1 MNSWDVGRPTA
12 LIRDAPG
19 CRPRTIDAVDPTLA
33 AVLGGVVGAALA
45 LLSLGA
51 VILSERSQRK
61 VPESPDPFV
70 PLGVATVLSVLRSS
84 AVVMGAEDQV
94 LQASAP
100 AHVLGIVRG
109 ERLVVE
115 ELLTMVRAVRRDG
128 EIRQQ
133 DLEIVRGRLGA
144 TQYVSARVAPLG
156 SQLVLVLVED
166 RTRERRLDAIRR
178 DFVVNVSHELKTP
191 IGALILLADAVSEA
205 SDDPEAVQRFS
216 GRMRVEA
223 ARLSRLV
230 KEIIEL
236 SRLQGDDPLENPGPV
251 DVSAVVE
258 QAVDRCRVDAEDRGI
273 SLVVRTDPGLEVMGS
288 EDQLSIAIGNLV
300 ENAVN
305 YSPDDT
311 RVAVA
316 AHAVDDLVEVT
327 VSDQGVGIPTGEL
340 ERIFER
346 FYRVDRA
353 RSRETGGT
361 GLGLSIVKHTASIHG
376 GDVRVWSVE
385 GQGSTFTVRLPLRL
399 DPTTGEPTGSFD
411 QQRSVTTPPPQRTP
425 ESTEQSGSEIPLPGR
440 SPAGQLAAVE
450 DEPR

>member
-1 MNSWDVGRPTA
+1 
-12 LIRDAPG
+12 
-19 CRPRTIDAVDPTLA
+19 VDPTLA
-33 AVLGGVVGAALA
+33 AVLGGVIGAALA

-51 VILSERSQRK
+51 MMLSERAQRK
-61 VPESPDPFV
+61 IPESPEPAV
-70 PLGVATVLSVLRSS
+70 PSGVATVLSVLRSS
-84 AVVMGAEDQV
+84 AVVMGPEDQV

-109 ERLVVE
+109 ERLVVDDI
-115 ELLTMVRAVRRDG
+115 LTMVRQVRRDG

-178 DFVVNVSHELKTP
+178 DFTVNVSHELKTP
-191 IGALILLADAVSEA
+191 VGALILLADAVSEA

-216 GRMRVEA
+216 DRMRVEA
-223 ARLSRLV
+223 SRLSRLV

-251 DVSAVVE
+251 DVNAVIE
-258 QAVDRCRVDAEDRGI
+258 AAVDRCRIDAEDRDI
-273 SLVVRTDPGLEVMGS
+273 KIVVKTDPELEVLGS
-288 EDQLSIAIGNLV
+288 EDQLAMAIGNLV

-305 YSPDDT
+305 YSPDGT
-311 RVAVA
+311 RVAVT
-316 AHAVDDLVEVT
+316 AHPIGDLVEVT
-327 VSDQGVGIPTGEL
+327 VSDQGVGIPSGDL

-361 GLGLSIVKHTASIHG
+361 GLGLSIVKHIASIHG

-399 DPTTGEPTGSFD
+399 APASGQADSASQEEAATHLTPTP
-411 QQRSVTTPPPQRTP
+411 
-425 ESTEQSGSEIPLPGR
+425 SGQIAKETAS
-440 SPAGQLAAVE
+440 
-450 DEPR
+450 

>member
-1 MNSWDVGRPTA
+1 
-12 LIRDAPG
+12 
-19 CRPRTIDAVDPTLA
+19 VDPTLA
-33 AVLGGVVGAALA
+33 AVLGGVIGAALA

-51 VILSERSQRK
+51 MMLSERAQRK
-61 VPESPDPFV
+61 IPESPDPAV
-70 PLGVATVLSVLRSS
+70 PTGVATVLSVLRSS
-84 AVVMGAEDQV
+84 AVVMGPEDQV

-109 ERLVVE
+109 ERLVVDDI
-115 ELLTMVRAVRRDG
+115 LTMVRQVRRDG

-166 RTRERRLDAIRR
+166 RTRERRIDAIRR
-178 DFVVNVSHELKTP
+178 DFTVNVSHELKTP
-191 IGALILLADAVSEA
+191 IGALILLADAVFEA

-216 GRMRVEA
+216 GRMRIEA
-223 ARLSRLV
+223 SRLSRLV

-251 DVSAVVE
+251 DISAVVE
-258 QAVDRCRVDAEDRGI
+258 QAVDRCRVDAEDRDV
-273 SLVVRTDPGLEVMGS
+273 SLVVKTDPALEVMGS
-288 EDQLSIAIGNLV
+288 EDQLAIAIGNLV

-305 YSPDDT
+305 YSPDGT

-316 AHAVDDLVEVT
+316 AHPIGDLVEIT
-327 VSDQGVGIPTGEL
+327 VSDQGVGIPSSDL

-361 GLGLSIVKHTASIHG
+361 GLGLSIVRHVAGNHG
-376 GDVRVWSVE
+376 GEVRVESQE
-385 GQGSTFTVRLPLRL
+385 GIGSTFVLRLP
-399 DPTTGEPTGSFD
+399 
-411 QQRSVTTPPPQRTP
+411 
-425 ESTEQSGSEIPLPGR
+425 
-440 SPAGQLAAVE
+440 AG
-450 DEPR
+450 

>member
-1 MNSWDVGRPTA
+1 VG
-12 LIRDAPG
+12 
-19 CRPRTIDAVDPTLA
+19 VDPTLA
-33 AVLGGVVGAALA
+33 AVLGGVVGAALGGLA
-45 LLSLGA
+45 TGLVLF
-51 VILSERSQRK
+51 SERTQQK
-61 VPESPDPFV
+61 VPEAADPSV
-70 PLGVATVLSVLRSS
+70 PPGVATVLSVLRSS
-84 AVVMGAEDQV
+84 AVVMGPEDQV

-100 AHVLGIVRG
+100 AHVLGIVRAN
-109 ERLVVE
+109 RLVVD
-115 ELLTMVRAVRRDG
+115 ELLTMVRQVRRDG
-128 EIRQQ
+128 EIRQR

-156 SQLVLVLVED
+156 SRLVLVLVED

-191 IGALILLADAVSEA
+191 IGALTLLADAVADA

-223 ARLSRLV
+223 ARLDRLV

-251 DVSAVVE
+251 GVGEVIE
-258 QAVDRCRVDAEDRGI
+258 QAVDRCRVDAQSRGI
-273 SLVVRTDPGLEVMGS
+273 TIVVKADPSLEVMGS
-288 EDQLSIAIGNLV
+288 EDQLVIAIGNLV

-305 YSPDDT
+305 YSPDHT

-316 AHAVDDLVEVT
+316 AHADGDLVEIT
-327 VSDQGVGIPTGEL
+327 ISDQGVGIPSSDL

-361 GLGLSIVKHTASIHG
+361 GLGLSIVKHIASIHG

-399 DPTTGEPTGSFD
+399 DVLIEPNPVV
-411 QQRSVTTPPPQRTP
+411 SV
-425 ESTEQSGSEIPLPGR
+425 STSVPKE
-440 SPAGQLAAVE
+440 AAS
-450 DEPR
+450 

>member
-1 MNSWDVGRPTA
+1 M
-12 LIRDAPG
+12 
-19 CRPRTIDAVDPTLA
+19 DPTLA
-33 AVLGGVVGAALA
+33 AVLGGVVGAALGGLA
-45 LLSLGA
+45 AGLVLF
-51 VILSERSQRK
+51 SERTQRK
-61 VPESPDPFV
+61 VPESADPSV
-70 PLGVATVLSVLRSS
+70 PPGVATVLSVLRSS
-84 AVVMGAEDQV
+84 AVVMGPEDQV

-100 AHVLGIVRG
+100 AHVLGIVRAN
-109 ERLVVE
+109 RLVVD
-115 ELLTMVRAVRRDG
+115 ELLIMVRQVRRDG
-128 EIRQQ
+128 EIRQR

-156 SQLVLVLVED
+156 SRLVLVLVED

-191 IGALILLADAVSEA
+191 IGALTLLADAVADA
-205 SDDPEAVQRFS
+205 SDDPEAVHRFS

-223 ARLSRLV
+223 ARLDRLV

-251 DVSAVVE
+251 SVGEVIE
-258 QAVDRCRVDAEDRGI
+258 QAVDRCRVDAQSRGI
-273 SLVVRTDPGLEVMGS
+273 TIVVKADPSLEVMGS
-288 EDQLSIAIGNLV
+288 EDQLVIAIGNLV

-305 YSPDDT
+305 YSPDRT

-316 AHAVDDLVEVT
+316 AHVDGDLVEIT
-327 VSDQGVGIPTGEL
+327 VSDQGVGIPISEL

-361 GLGLSIVKHTASIHG
+361 GLGLSIVKHIASIHG

-385 GQGSTFTVRLPLRL
+385 GQGSTFTVRLPLRMDVL
-399 DPTTGEPTGSFD
+399 VENPVV
-411 QQRSVTTPPPQRTP
+411 SVTTSVPK
-425 ESTEQSGSEIPLPGR
+425 E
-440 SPAGQLAAVE
+440 AAS
-450 DEPR
+450 

>member
-1 MNSWDVGRPTA
+1 M
-12 LIRDAPG
+12 
-19 CRPRTIDAVDPTLA
+19 DPTLA
-33 AVLGGVVGAALA
+33 AVLGGVIGAALA

-51 VILSERSQRK
+51 MMLSERAQRK
-61 VPESPDPFV
+61 IPETSDPIVPA
-70 PLGVATVLSVLRSS
+70 GVATVLSVLRSS
-84 AVVMGAEDQV
+84 AVVMGPEDQV

-109 ERLVVE
+109 ERLVVDDI
-115 ELLTMVRAVRRDG
+115 LTMVRQVRRDG

-178 DFVVNVSHELKTP
+178 DFTVNVSHELKTP
-191 IGALILLADAVSEA
+191 VGALILLADAVSEA

-216 GRMRVEA
+216 DRMRVEA
-223 ARLSRLV
+223 SRLSRLV

-251 DVSAVVE
+251 DINAIIE
-258 QAVDRCRVDAEDRGI
+258 TAVDRCRIDAEDRDI
-273 SLVVRTDPGLEVMGS
+273 KIVVKTEPELEVLGS
-288 EDQLSIAIGNLV
+288 EDQLSMAIGNLV
-300 ENAVN
+300 ENAIN
-305 YSPDDT
+305 YSPDGT

-316 AHAVDDLVEVT
+316 AHPIGDLVEVT
-327 VSDQGVGIPTGEL
+327 VSDQGVGIPSSDL

-361 GLGLSIVKHTASIHG
+361 GLGLSIVKHIASIHG

-399 DPTTGEPTGSFD
+399 EPAPGQTGSTS
-411 QQRSVTTPPPQRTP
+411 QEEPAISLTPTP
-425 ESTEQSGSEIPLPGR
+425 SGQIAKETAS
-440 SPAGQLAAVE
+440 
-450 DEPR
+450 

>member
-1 MNSWDVGRPTA
+1 
-12 LIRDAPG
+12 
-19 CRPRTIDAVDPTLA
+19 VDPTLA
-33 AVLGGVVGAALA
+33 AVLGGVIGAALA

-51 VILSERSQRK
+51 MMLSERVQRK
-61 VPESPDPFV
+61 IPESPDPIV
-70 PLGVATVLSVLRSS
+70 PNGVATVLSVLRSS
-84 AVVMGAEDQV
+84 AVVMGPEDQV

-100 AHVLGIVRG
+100 AHVLGLVRG
-109 ERLVVE
+109 ERLVVDDI
-115 ELLTMVRAVRRDG
+115 LTMVRAVRRDG

-166 RTRERRLDAIRR
+166 RTRERRLEAIRR
-178 DFVVNVSHELKTP
+178 DFTVNVSHELKTP
-191 IGALILLADAVSEA
+191 VGALILLADAVSEA
-205 SDDPEAVQRFS
+205 ADDPEAVQRFS
-216 GRMRVEA
+216 DRMRVEA
-223 ARLSRLV
+223 SRLSRLV

-251 DVSAVVE
+251 DINAVIE
-258 QAVDRCRVDAEDRGI
+258 SAVDRCRVDAEDRDI
-273 SLVVRTDPGLEVMGS
+273 KIVVKTEPALEVMGS

-305 YSPDDT
+305 YSPDGT

-316 AHAVDDLVEVT
+316 AHPIGDLVEIT
-327 VSDQGVGIPTGEL
+327 VSDQGVGIPSSDL

-361 GLGLSIVKHTASIHG
+361 GLGLSIVKHIASIHG

-399 DPTTGEPTGSFD
+399 EPAAGQTDSSSQD
-411 QQRSVTTPPPQRTP
+411 EPAIYLTTTPSDRTK
-425 ESTEQSGSEIPLPGR
+425 E
-440 SPAGQLAAVE
+440 AAS
-450 DEPR
+450 

>member
-1 MNSWDVGRPTA
+1 VS
-12 LIRDAPG
+12 
-19 CRPRTIDAVDPTLA
+19 VDPTLA
-33 AVLGGVVGAALA
+33 AVLGGVVGAALGA
-45 LLSLGA
+45 LATGLVLF
-51 VILSERSQRK
+51 SERSQQK
-61 VPESPDPFV
+61 VPEAADPSV
-70 PLGVATVLSVLRSS
+70 PPGVATVLSVLRSS
-84 AVVMGAEDQV
+84 AVVMGPEDQV

-100 AHVLGIVRG
+100 AHVLGIVRAN
-109 ERLVVE
+109 RLVVD
-115 ELLTMVRAVRRDG
+115 ELLTMVRQVRRDG
-128 EIRQQ
+128 EIRQR

-156 SQLVLVLVED
+156 SRLVLVLVED

-191 IGALILLADAVSEA
+191 IGALTLLADAVADA

-223 ARLSRLV
+223 ARLDRLV

-251 DVSAVVE
+251 SVGEVIE
-258 QAVDRCRVDAEDRGI
+258 QAVDRCRVDAQSRGI
-273 SLVVRTDPGLEVMGS
+273 TIVVKADPSLEVMGS
-288 EDQLSIAIGNLV
+288 EDQLVIAIGNLV

-305 YSPDDT
+305 YSPDHT

-316 AHAVDDLVEVT
+316 AHVDGDLVEIT
-327 VSDQGVGIPTGEL
+327 VSDQGVGIPSLDL

-361 GLGLSIVKHTASIHG
+361 GLGLSIVKHIASIHG

-399 DPTTGEPTGSFD
+399 DILVEPNPVV
-411 QQRSVTTPPPQRTP
+411 SVTTSVPK
-425 ESTEQSGSEIPLPGR
+425 E
-440 SPAGQLAAVE
+440 AAS
-450 DEPR
+450 

>member
-1 MNSWDVGRPTA
+1 M
-12 LIRDAPG
+12 
-19 CRPRTIDAVDPTLA
+19 DPTLA
-33 AVLGGVVGAALA
+33 AVLGGVIGAALA

-51 VILSERSQRK
+51 MMLSERSQRK
-61 VPESPDPFV
+61 IPESPDPAV
-70 PLGVATVLSVLRSS
+70 PSGVATVLSVLRSS
-84 AVVMGAEDQV
+84 AVVMGPEDQV

-109 ERLVVE
+109 ERLVVDDI
-115 ELLTMVRAVRRDG
+115 LTMVRSVRRDG

-166 RTRERRLDAIRR
+166 RTRERRLEAIRR
-178 DFVVNVSHELKTP
+178 DFTVNVSHELKTP
-191 IGALILLADAVSEA
+191 VGALILLADAVSEA

-216 GRMRVEA
+216 DRMRIEA
-223 ARLSRLV
+223 SRLSRLV

-236 SRLQGDDPLENPGPV
+236 SRLQGDDPLEHPHSV
-251 DVSAVVE
+251 DINEVIDA
-258 QAVDRCRVDAEDRGI
+258 AVDRCRVDAEDRDI
-273 SLVVRTDPGLEVMGS
+273 KIVVKTEPDLEVMGS

-305 YSPDDT
+305 YSPDGT

-316 AHAVDDLVEVT
+316 AHPIGDLVEVT
-327 VSDQGVGIPTGEL
+327 VSDQGVGIPTSDL

-361 GLGLSIVKHTASIHG
+361 GLGLSIVKHIASIHG

-399 DPTTGEPTGSFD
+399 DSAEGQTGSPS
-411 QQRSVTTPPPQRTP
+411 QEEPAVTLTPTP
-425 ESTEQSGSEIPLPGR
+425 SGQITKETAS
-440 SPAGQLAAVE
+440 
-450 DEPR
+450 

>member
-1 MNSWDVGRPTA
+1 
-12 LIRDAPG
+12 
-19 CRPRTIDAVDPTLA
+19 VDPTLA
-33 AVLGGVVGAALA
+33 AVLGGVIGAALA

-51 VILSERSQRK
+51 LMLSERSQRK
-61 VPESPDPFV
+61 IPVSPEPIVPT
-70 PLGVATVLSVLRSS
+70 GVATVLSVLRSS
-84 AVVMGAEDQV
+84 AVVMGPEDQV

-109 ERLVVE
+109 ERLVADD
-115 ELLTMVRAVRRDG
+115 LLEMVRAVRRDG
-128 EIRQQ
+128 EIRQR

-166 RTRERRLDAIRR
+166 RTRERRIDAIRR
-178 DFVVNVSHELKTP
+178 DFTVNVSHELKTP

-216 GRMRVEA
+216 GRMRIEA
-223 ARLSRLV
+223 SRLSRLV

-251 DVSAVVE
+251 DISAVVE
-258 QAVDRCRVDAEDRGI
+258 QAVDRCRVDAEDREI
-273 SLVVRTDPGLEVMGS
+273 NLVVKTDPALEVMGS
-288 EDQLSIAIGNLV
+288 EDQLAIAIGNLV

-305 YSPDDT
+305 YSPDGT

-316 AHAVDDLVEVT
+316 AHPIGDLVEIT
-327 VSDQGVGIPTGEL
+327 VSDQGVGIPSSEL

-361 GLGLSIVKHTASIHG
+361 GLGLSIVKHIASIHG

-399 DPTTGEPTGSFD
+399 DPATGQPTGSTIQEEPAID
-411 QQRSVTTPPPQRTP
+411 LTPTP
-425 ESTEQSGSEIPLPGR
+425 SEHT
-440 SPAGQLAAVE
+440 AKEAAS
-450 DEPR
+450 

>member
-1 MNSWDVGRPTA
+1 M
-12 LIRDAPG
+12 
-19 CRPRTIDAVDPTLA
+19 DPTLA
-33 AVLGGVVGAALA
+33 AVLGGVIGAALA

-51 VILSERSQRK
+51 MMLSERAQRK
-61 VPESPDPFV
+61 IPESPEPAV
-70 PLGVATVLSVLRSS
+70 PSGVATVLSVLRSS
-84 AVVMGAEDQV
+84 AVVMGPEDQV

-109 ERLVVE
+109 ERLVVDDI
-115 ELLTMVRAVRRDG
+115 LTMVRQVRRDG

-178 DFVVNVSHELKTP
+178 DFTVNVSHELKTP
-191 IGALILLADAVSEA
+191 VGALILLADAVSEA

-216 GRMRVEA
+216 DRMRIEA
-223 ARLSRLV
+223 SRLSRLV

-251 DVSAVVE
+251 DVNAIIE
-258 QAVDRCRVDAEDRGI
+258 TAVDRCRIDADDRDI
-273 SLVVRTDPGLEVMGS
+273 KIVVKTEPGLEVLGS
-288 EDQLSIAIGNLV
+288 EDQLAMAIGNLV
-300 ENAVN
+300 ENAIN
-305 YSPDDT
+305 YSPDGT

-316 AHAVDDLVEVT
+316 AHPIGDLVEVT
-327 VSDQGVGIPTGEL
+327 VSDQGVGIPSSDL

-361 GLGLSIVKHTASIHG
+361 GLGLSIVKHIASIHG

-385 GQGSTFTVRLPLRL
+385 GQGSTFTVRLPLRI
-399 DPTTGEPTGSFD
+399 DPA
-411 QQRSVTTPPPQRTP
+411 
-425 ESTEQSGSEIPLPGR
+425 PGR
-440 SPAGQLAAVE
+440 TDSSSQEEAATPLTPTPSGQIAKETAS
-450 DEPR
+450 

>member
-1 MNSWDVGRPTA
+1 M
-12 LIRDAPG
+12 
-19 CRPRTIDAVDPTLA
+19 DPTLA
-33 AVLGGVVGAALA
+33 AVLGGVIGAALA

-51 VILSERSQRK
+51 MMLSERSQRTI
-61 VPESPDPFV
+61 PESPDPIV
-70 PLGVATVLSVLRSS
+70 PHGVATVLSVLRSS
-84 AVVMGAEDQV
+84 AVVMGPEDQV

-109 ERLVVE
+109 ERLVVDD
-115 ELLTMVRAVRRDG
+115 LLTMVRAVRRDG

-166 RTRERRLDAIRR
+166 RTRERRLEAIRR
-178 DFVVNVSHELKTP
+178 DFTVNVSHELKTP

-251 DVSAVVE
+251 DINAVVE
-258 QAVDRCRVDAEDRGI
+258 AAVDRCRIDAEDRDI
-273 SLVVRTDPGLEVMGS
+273 KIVVKTEPELEVMGS
-288 EDQLSIAIGNLV
+288 EDQLAMAIGNLV

-305 YSPDDT
+305 YSPDGT

-316 AHAVDDLVEVT
+316 AHPIGDLVELT
-327 VSDQGVGIPTGEL
+327 VSDQGVGIPSSDL

-361 GLGLSIVKHTASIHG
+361 GLGLSIVKHIASIHG

-385 GQGSTFTVRLPLRL
+385 GQGSTFTVRLPLR
-399 DPTTGEPTGSFD
+399 EPA
-411 QQRSVTTPPPQRTP
+411 
-425 ESTEQSGSEIPLPGR
+425 
-440 SPAGQLAAVE
+440 AGQTDSPSQE
-450 DEPR
+450 EPAIRLTPTPSGQITKETAS

>member
-1 MNSWDVGRPTA
+1 MAD
-12 LIRDAPG
+12 
-19 CRPRTIDAVDPTLA
+19 RPRSIVIVDPTLA
-33 AVLGGVVGAALA
+33 AVLGGVVGAALGGLA
-45 LLSLGA
+45 TVA
-51 VILSERSQRK
+51 VLFSERQQRK
-61 VPESPDPFV
+61 VPEAPGPAV
-70 PLGVATVLSVLRSS
+70 PPGVATVLSVLRSS
-84 AVVMGAEDQV
+84 AVVMGPEDQV

-109 ERLVVE
+109 NRLVVDD
-115 ELLTMVRAVRRDG
+115 LLAMVRAVRRDG

-133 DLEIVRGRLGA
+133 DLEVVRGRLGA
-144 TQYVSARVAPLG
+144 TQYVNARVAPLG

-191 IGALILLADAVSEA
+191 IGALTLLAEAVAEA
-205 SDDPEAVQRFS
+205 AEDPEAVERFS

-223 ARLSRLV
+223 SRLGRLV

-251 DVSAVVE
+251 DVGDVIE
-258 QAVDRCRVDAEDRGI
+258 QAVDRCRVDAQARGI
-273 SLVVRTDPGLEVMGS
+273 SIVVKTDRALEVMGS
-288 EDQLSIAIGNLV
+288 EDQLIIAIGNLV

-305 YSPDDT
+305 YSPDHT

-316 AHAVDDLVEVT
+316 AHVEGDLVEIT
-327 VSDQGVGIPTGEL
+327 VSDQGVGIPTSEL
-340 ERIFER
+340 ERVFER

-361 GLGLSIVKHTASIHG
+361 GLGLSIVKHIASIHG

-385 GQGSTFTVRLPLRL
+385 GQGSTFTIRLPLRL
-399 DPTTGEPTGSFD
+399 EIVAEPNPVM
-411 QQRSVTTPPPQRTP
+411 SVSPVSSVP
-425 ESTEQSGSEIPLPGR
+425 EE
-440 SPAGQLAAVE
+440 AVS
-450 DEPR
+450 

>member
-1 MNSWDVGRPTA
+1 M
-12 LIRDAPG
+12 
-19 CRPRTIDAVDPTLA
+19 DPTLA
-33 AVLGGVVGAALA
+33 AVLGGVIGAALA

-51 VILSERSQRK
+51 MMLSERAQRK
-61 VPESPDPFV
+61 IPESPEPAV
-70 PLGVATVLSVLRSS
+70 PSGVATVLSVLRSS
-84 AVVMGAEDQV
+84 AVVMGPEDQV

-109 ERLVVE
+109 ERLVVDDI
-115 ELLTMVRAVRRDG
+115 LTMVRQVRRDG

-178 DFVVNVSHELKTP
+178 DFTVNISHELKTP
-191 IGALILLADAVSEA
+191 VGALILLADAVSEA
-205 SDDPEAVQRFS
+205 SDDPEVVQRFS
-216 GRMRVEA
+216 DRMRVEA
-223 ARLSRLV
+223 SRLSRLV

-251 DVSAVVE
+251 DINEVIE
-258 QAVDRCRVDAEDRGI
+258 TAVDRCRIDAEDRDI
-273 SLVVRTDPGLEVMGS
+273 KIVVKTEPELEVLGS
-288 EDQLSIAIGNLV
+288 EDQLAMAIGNLV
-300 ENAVN
+300 ENAIN
-305 YSPDDT
+305 YSPDGT

-316 AHAVDDLVEVT
+316 AHPIGDLVEVT
-327 VSDQGVGIPTGEL
+327 VSDQGVGIPSSDL
-340 ERIFER
+340 ERVFER

-361 GLGLSIVKHTASIHG
+361 GLGLSIVKHIASIHG

-399 DPTTGEPTGSFD
+399 EPAPGQTDSTS
-411 QQRSVTTPPPQRTP
+411 QEEPAVPLTSTP
-425 ESTEQSGSEIPLPGR
+425 SGQKTKETAS
-440 SPAGQLAAVE
+440 
-450 DEPR
+450 

>member
-1 MNSWDVGRPTA
+1 
-12 LIRDAPG
+12 
-19 CRPRTIDAVDPTLA
+19 VDPTLA
-33 AVLGGVVGAALA
+33 AVLGGVIGAALA

-51 VILSERSQRK
+51 MMLSERAQRK
-61 VPESPDPFV
+61 IPESPEPAV
-70 PLGVATVLSVLRSS
+70 PSGVATVLSVLRSS
-84 AVVMGAEDQV
+84 AVVMGPEDQV

-109 ERLVVE
+109 ERLVVDDI
-115 ELLTMVRAVRRDG
+115 LTMVRQVRRDG

-178 DFVVNVSHELKTP
+178 DFTVNVSHELKTP
-191 IGALILLADAVSEA
+191 VGALILLADAVSEA

-216 GRMRVEA
+216 DRMRIEA
-223 ARLSRLV
+223 SRLSRLV

-251 DVSAVVE
+251 DINGVIE
-258 QAVDRCRVDAEDRGI
+258 TAVDRCRIDAEDRDI
-273 SLVVRTDPGLEVMGS
+273 KIVVKTEPELEVLGS
-288 EDQLSIAIGNLV
+288 EDQLAMAIGNLV
-300 ENAVN
+300 ENAIN
-305 YSPDDT
+305 YSPDGT

-316 AHAVDDLVEVT
+316 AHPIGDLVEVT
-327 VSDQGVGIPTGEL
+327 VSDQGVGIPSSDL
-340 ERIFER
+340 ERVFER

-361 GLGLSIVKHTASIHG
+361 GLGLSIVKHIASIHG

-399 DPTTGEPTGSFD
+399 EPAPGQTDSTSQEEPAVPLTPTP
-411 QQRSVTTPPPQRTP
+411 
-425 ESTEQSGSEIPLPGR
+425 SGQKTKETAS
-440 SPAGQLAAVE
+440 
-450 DEPR
+450 

>member
-1 MNSWDVGRPTA
+1 M
-12 LIRDAPG
+12 
-19 CRPRTIDAVDPTLA
+19 DPTLA
-33 AVLGGVVGAALA
+33 AVLGGVIGAALA

-51 VILSERSQRK
+51 MMLSERAQRK
-61 VPESPDPFV
+61 IPESPEPAV
-70 PLGVATVLSVLRSS
+70 PSGVATVLSVLRSS
-84 AVVMGAEDQV
+84 AVVMGPEDQV

-109 ERLVVE
+109 ERLVVDGI
-115 ELLTMVRAVRRDG
+115 LTMVRQVRRDG

-178 DFVVNVSHELKTP
+178 DFTVNVSHELKTP
-191 IGALILLADAVSEA
+191 VGALILLADAVSEA

-216 GRMRVEA
+216 DRMRVEA
-223 ARLSRLV
+223 SRLSRLV

-251 DVSAVVE
+251 DVNAVIE
-258 QAVDRCRVDAEDRGI
+258 AAVDRCRIDAEDRDI
-273 SLVVRTDPGLEVMGS
+273 KIVVKTEPKLEVLGS
-288 EDQLSIAIGNLV
+288 EDQLAMAIGNLV

-305 YSPDDT
+305 YSPDGT

-316 AHAVDDLVEVT
+316 AHPIGDLVEVT
-327 VSDQGVGIPTGEL
+327 VSDQGVGIPSGDL

-361 GLGLSIVKHTASIHG
+361 GLGLSIVKHIASIHG

-399 DPTTGEPTGSFD
+399 DPA
-411 QQRSVTTPPPQRTP
+411 
-425 ESTEQSGSEIPLPGR
+425 SGQADS
-440 SPAGQLAAVE
+440 AGQEEAATHLTPTPSGQIAKE
-450 DEPR
+450 TAS

>member
-1 MNSWDVGRPTA
+1 M
-12 LIRDAPG
+12 
-19 CRPRTIDAVDPTLA
+19 DPTLA
-33 AVLGGVVGAALA
+33 AVLGGVIGAALA

-51 VILSERSQRK
+51 MVLSERSQQK
-61 VPESPDPFV
+61 VPVTPDPVV
-70 PLGVATVLSVLRSS
+70 PIGVATVLSVLRSS
-84 AVVMGAEDQV
+84 AVVMGPEDQV

-109 ERLVVE
+109 ERLLVDD
-115 ELLTMVRAVRRDG
+115 LLTMVRAVRRDG

-156 SQLVLVLVED
+156 SQFVLVLVED

-178 DFVVNVSHELKTP
+178 DFTVNVSHELKTP

-205 SDDPEAVQRFS
+205 SDDPDAVQRFS

-251 DVSAVVE
+251 DVNAVIE
-258 QAVDRCRVDAEDRGI
+258 AAVDRCRIDAEDRDI
-273 SLVVRTDPGLEVMGS
+273 KIVVKTDPELEVLGS
-288 EDQLSIAIGNLV
+288 EDQLAMAIGNLV

-305 YSPDDT
+305 YSPDGT
-311 RVAVA
+311 RVAVT
-316 AHAVDDLVEVT
+316 AHPIGDLVEVT
-327 VSDQGVGIPTGEL
+327 VSDQGVGIPSGDL

-361 GLGLSIVKHTASIHG
+361 GLGLWIVKHIASIHG

-399 DPTTGEPTGSFD
+399 DPASGQADSASQEEAATHLTPT
-411 QQRSVTTPPPQRTP
+411 P
-425 ESTEQSGSEIPLPGR
+425 SGQIAKETAS
-440 SPAGQLAAVE
+440 
-450 DEPR
+450 

>member
-1 MNSWDVGRPTA
+1 M
-12 LIRDAPG
+12 
-19 CRPRTIDAVDPTLA
+19 DPTLA
-33 AVLGGVVGAALA
+33 AVLGGVIGAALA

-51 VILSERSQRK
+51 MVLSERSQRK
-61 VPESPDPFV
+61 IPESPDPAV
-70 PLGVATVLSVLRSS
+70 PSGVATVLSVLRSS
-84 AVVMGAEDQV
+84 AVVMGPEDQV

-109 ERLVVE
+109 ERLVVDDI
-115 ELLTMVRAVRRDG
+115 LTMVRAVRRDG

-178 DFVVNVSHELKTP
+178 DFTVNVSHELKTP
-191 IGALILLADAVSEA
+191 VGALILLADAVSEA

-216 GRMRVEA
+216 DRMRIEA
-223 ARLSRLV
+223 SRLSRLV

-236 SRLQGDDPLENPGPV
+236 SRLQGDDPLEHPHSV
-251 DVSAVVE
+251 DINAVIE
-258 QAVDRCRVDAEDRGI
+258 SAVDRCRVDAEDRDI
-273 SLVVRTDPGLEVMGS
+273 KIVVKTEPELEVMGS

-305 YSPDDT
+305 YSPDGT

-316 AHAVDDLVEVT
+316 AHPIGDLVEVT
-327 VSDQGVGIPTGEL
+327 VSDQGVGIPTSDL

-361 GLGLSIVKHTASIHG
+361 GLGLSIVKHIASIHG

-399 DPTTGEPTGSFD
+399 ESAPGQTGSPEPA
-411 QQRSVTTPPPQRTP
+411 VTQPPT
-425 ESTEQSGSEIPLPGR
+425 
-440 SPAGQLAAVE
+440 PAGQITKETAS
-450 DEPR
+450 

>member
-1 MNSWDVGRPTA
+1 M
-12 LIRDAPG
+12 
-19 CRPRTIDAVDPTLA
+19 DPTLA
-33 AVLGGVVGAALA
+33 AVLGGVIGAALA

-51 VILSERSQRK
+51 MMLSERAQRK
-61 VPESPDPFV
+61 IPESPEPAV
-70 PLGVATVLSVLRSS
+70 PSGVATVLSVLRSS
-84 AVVMGAEDQV
+84 AVVMGPEDQV

-109 ERLVVE
+109 ERLVVDDI
-115 ELLTMVRAVRRDG
+115 LTMVRQVRRDG

-178 DFVVNVSHELKTP
+178 DFTVNISHELKTP
-191 IGALILLADAVSEA
+191 VGALILLADAVSEA
-205 SDDPEAVQRFS
+205 SDDPEVVQRFS
-216 GRMRVEA
+216 DRMRVEA
-223 ARLSRLV
+223 SRLSRLV

-251 DVSAVVE
+251 DINGVIE
-258 QAVDRCRVDAEDRGI
+258 TAVDRCRIDAEDRDI
-273 SLVVRTDPGLEVMGS
+273 KIVVKTEPELEVLGS
-288 EDQLSIAIGNLV
+288 EDQLAMAIGNLV
-300 ENAVN
+300 ENAIN
-305 YSPDDT
+305 YSPDGT

-316 AHAVDDLVEVT
+316 AHPIGDLVEVT
-327 VSDQGVGIPTGEL
+327 VSDQGVGIPSSDL
-340 ERIFER
+340 ERVFER

-361 GLGLSIVKHTASIHG
+361 GLGLSIVKHIASIHG

-399 DPTTGEPTGSFD
+399 EPAPGQTASSSQEEPAVNLMPTP
-411 QQRSVTTPPPQRTP
+411 
-425 ESTEQSGSEIPLPGR
+425 SGQIAKETAS
-440 SPAGQLAAVE
+440 
-450 DEPR
+450 

>member
-1 MNSWDVGRPTA
+1 M
-12 LIRDAPG
+12 
-19 CRPRTIDAVDPTLA
+19 DPTLA
-33 AVLGGVVGAALA
+33 AVLGGVIGAALA

-51 VILSERSQRK
+51 MMLSERAQRK
-61 VPESPDPFV
+61 IPESPEPAV
-70 PLGVATVLSVLRSS
+70 PSGVATVLSVLRSS
-84 AVVMGAEDQV
+84 AVVMGPEDQV

-109 ERLVVE
+109 ERLVVDDI
-115 ELLTMVRAVRRDG
+115 LTMVRQVRRDG

-166 RTRERRLDAIRR
+166 RTRERRLEAIRR
-178 DFVVNVSHELKTP
+178 DFTVNVSHELKTP

-216 GRMRVEA
+216 GRMRIEA
-223 ARLSRLV
+223 SRLSRLV

-251 DVSAVVE
+251 DVNAVIE
-258 QAVDRCRVDAEDRGI
+258 AAVDRCRIDAEDRDI
-273 SLVVRTDPGLEVMGS
+273 KIVVKTEPELEVLGS
-288 EDQLSIAIGNLV
+288 EDQLAMAIGNLV
-300 ENAVN
+300 ENAIN
-305 YSPDDT
+305 YSPDGT

-316 AHAVDDLVEVT
+316 AHPIGDLVEIT
-327 VSDQGVGIPTGEL
+327 VSDQGVGIPSSDL

-361 GLGLSIVKHTASIHG
+361 GLGLSIVKHIASIHG

-399 DPTTGEPTGSFD
+399 EPAPGQTDSASQEEPAVSLTPTP
-411 QQRSVTTPPPQRTP
+411 
-425 ESTEQSGSEIPLPGR
+425 SGQKTKETAS
-440 SPAGQLAAVE
+440 
-450 DEPR
+450 

>member
-1 MNSWDVGRPTA
+1 M
-12 LIRDAPG
+12 
-19 CRPRTIDAVDPTLA
+19 DPTLA
-33 AVLGGVVGAALA
+33 AVLGGVIGAALA

-51 VILSERSQRK
+51 MMLSERAQRK
-61 VPESPDPFV
+61 IPESPEPAV
-70 PLGVATVLSVLRSS
+70 PSGVATVLSVLRSS
-84 AVVMGAEDQV
+84 AVVMGPEDQV

-109 ERLVVE
+109 ERLVVDDI
-115 ELLTMVRAVRRDG
+115 LHMVRQVRRDG

-166 RTRERRLDAIRR
+166 RTRERRLEAIRR
-178 DFVVNVSHELKTP
+178 DFTVNVSHELKTP
-191 IGALILLADAVSEA
+191 VGALILLADAVSEA

-216 GRMRVEA
+216 DRMRIEA
-223 ARLSRLV
+223 SRLSRLV

-251 DVSAVVE
+251 DINSIIE
-258 QAVDRCRVDAEDRGI
+258 TAVDRCRIDAEDRDI
-273 SLVVRTDPGLEVMGS
+273 KIVVKTEPELEVLGS
-288 EDQLSIAIGNLV
+288 EDQLAMAIGNLV
-300 ENAVN
+300 ENAIN
-305 YSPDDT
+305 YSPDGT

-316 AHAVDDLVEVT
+316 AHPIGDLVEVT
-327 VSDQGVGIPTGEL
+327 VSDQGVGIPSSDL

-361 GLGLSIVKHTASIHG
+361 GLGLSIVKHIASIHG

-385 GQGSTFTVRLPLRL
+385 GQGSTFTVRLPLRF
-399 DPTTGEPTGSFD
+399 EPA
-411 QQRSVTTPPPQRTP
+411 
-425 ESTEQSGSEIPLPGR
+425 PGQTD
-440 SPAGQLAAVE
+440 SPSQEEAAVPLTPTPSGQIAKE
-450 DEPR
+450 TAS

>member
-1 MNSWDVGRPTA
+1 M
-12 LIRDAPG
+12 
-19 CRPRTIDAVDPTLA
+19 DPTLA
-33 AVLGGVVGAALA
+33 AVLGGVIGAALA

-51 VILSERSQRK
+51 MMLSERAQRK
-61 VPESPDPFV
+61 IPESPEPAV
-70 PLGVATVLSVLRSS
+70 PSGVATVLSVLRSS
-84 AVVMGAEDQV
+84 AVVMGPEDQV

-109 ERLVVE
+109 ERLVVDDI
-115 ELLTMVRAVRRDG
+115 LTMVRQVRRDG

-178 DFVVNVSHELKTP
+178 DFTVNVSHELKTP
-191 IGALILLADAVSEA
+191 VGALILLADAVSEA

-216 GRMRVEA
+216 DRMRVEA
-223 ARLSRLV
+223 SRLSRLV

-251 DVSAVVE
+251 DVNAVIE
-258 QAVDRCRVDAEDRGI
+258 AAVDRCRIDAEDRDI
-273 SLVVRTDPGLEVMGS
+273 KIVVKTDPELEVLGS
-288 EDQLSIAIGNLV
+288 EDQLAMAIGNLV

-305 YSPDDT
+305 YSPDGT
-311 RVAVA
+311 RVAVT
-316 AHAVDDLVEVT
+316 AHPIGDLVEVT
-327 VSDQGVGIPTGEL
+327 VSDQGVGIPSGDL

-361 GLGLSIVKHTASIHG
+361 GLGLSIVKHIASIHG

-399 DPTTGEPTGSFD
+399 DPASGQADSASQEEAATHLTPT
-411 QQRSVTTPPPQRTP
+411 P
-425 ESTEQSGSEIPLPGR
+425 SGQIAKETAS
-440 SPAGQLAAVE
+440 
-450 DEPR
+450 

>member
-1 MNSWDVGRPTA
+1 M
-12 LIRDAPG
+12 
-19 CRPRTIDAVDPTLA
+19 DPTLA
-33 AVLGGVVGAALA
+33 AVLGGVIGAALA

-51 VILSERSQRK
+51 MMLSERAQRK
-61 VPESPDPFV
+61 IPESPEPAV
-70 PLGVATVLSVLRSS
+70 PSGVATVLSVLRSS
-84 AVVMGAEDQV
+84 AVVMGPEDQV

-109 ERLVVE
+109 ERLVVDDI
-115 ELLTMVRAVRRDG
+115 LTMVRQVRRDG

-178 DFVVNVSHELKTP
+178 DFTVNVSPELKTP
-191 IGALILLADAVSEA
+191 VGALILLADAVSEA

-216 GRMRVEA
+216 DRMRVEA
-223 ARLSRLV
+223 SRLSRLV

-251 DVSAVVE
+251 DVNAVIE
-258 QAVDRCRVDAEDRGI
+258 AAVDRCRIDAEDRDI
-273 SLVVRTDPGLEVMGS
+273 KIVVKTDPELEVLGS
-288 EDQLSIAIGNLV
+288 EDQLAMAIGNLV

-305 YSPDDT
+305 YSPDGT
-311 RVAVA
+311 RVAVT
-316 AHAVDDLVEVT
+316 AHPIGDLVEVT
-327 VSDQGVGIPTGEL
+327 VSDQGVGIPSGDL

-361 GLGLSIVKHTASIHG
+361 GLGLSIVKHIASIHG

-399 DPTTGEPTGSFD
+399 DPASGQADSASQEEAATHLTPT
-411 QQRSVTTPPPQRTP
+411 P
-425 ESTEQSGSEIPLPGR
+425 SGQIAKETAS
-440 SPAGQLAAVE
+440 
-450 DEPR
+450 

>member
-1 MNSWDVGRPTA
+1 
-12 LIRDAPG
+12 
-19 CRPRTIDAVDPTLA
+19 VDPTLA
-33 AVLGGVVGAALA
+33 AVLGGVIGAALA

-51 VILSERSQRK
+51 MMLSERAQRK
-61 VPESPDPFV
+61 IPESPEPAV
-70 PLGVATVLSVLRSS
+70 PSGVATVLSVLRSS
-84 AVVMGAEDQV
+84 AVVMGPEDQV

-109 ERLVVE
+109 ERLVVDDI
-115 ELLTMVRAVRRDG
+115 LMMVRQVRRDG

-178 DFVVNVSHELKTP
+178 DFTVNISHELKTP
-191 IGALILLADAVSEA
+191 VGALILLADAVSEA

-216 GRMRVEA
+216 DRMRIEA
-223 ARLSRLV
+223 SRLSQLV

-251 DVSAVVE
+251 DINAVIE
-258 QAVDRCRVDAEDRGI
+258 TAVDRCRIDAEDRDI
-273 SLVVRTDPGLEVMGS
+273 KIVVKTEPALEVMGS
-288 EDQLSIAIGNLV
+288 EDQLAMAIGNLV

-305 YSPDDT
+305 YSPDGT

-316 AHAVDDLVEVT
+316 AHPIGDLVEVT
-327 VSDQGVGIPTGEL
+327 VSDQGVGIPSSDL
-340 ERIFER
+340 ERVFER

-361 GLGLSIVKHTASIHG
+361 GLGLSIVKHIASIHG

-399 DPTTGEPTGSFD
+399 EPATGQTDSVSQEEAANTLTPTP
-411 QQRSVTTPPPQRTP
+411 
-425 ESTEQSGSEIPLPGR
+425 SGQIAKETAS
-440 SPAGQLAAVE
+440 
-450 DEPR
+450 

>member
-1 MNSWDVGRPTA
+1 M
-12 LIRDAPG
+12 
-19 CRPRTIDAVDPTLA
+19 DPTLA
-33 AVLGGVVGAALA
+33 AVLGGVIGAALA

-51 VILSERSQRK
+51 MMLSERAQRK
-61 VPESPDPFV
+61 IPESPEPAV
-70 PLGVATVLSVLRSS
+70 PSGVATVLSVLRSS
-84 AVVMGAEDQV
+84 AVVMGPEDQV

-109 ERLVVE
+109 ERLVVDDI
-115 ELLTMVRAVRRDG
+115 LTMVRQVRRDG

-178 DFVVNVSHELKTP
+178 DFTVNISHELKTP
-191 IGALILLADAVSEA
+191 VGALILLADAVSEA
-205 SDDPEAVQRFS
+205 SDDPEVVQRFS
-216 GRMRVEA
+216 DRMRVEA
-223 ARLSRLV
+223 SRLSRLV

-251 DVSAVVE
+251 DINGVIE
-258 QAVDRCRVDAEDRGI
+258 TAVDRCRIDAEDRDI
-273 SLVVRTDPGLEVMGS
+273 KIVVKTEPELEVLGS
-288 EDQLSIAIGNLV
+288 EDQLAMAIGNLV
-300 ENAVN
+300 ENAIN
-305 YSPDDT
+305 YSPDGT

-316 AHAVDDLVEVT
+316 AHPIGDLVEVT
-327 VSDQGVGIPTGEL
+327 VSDQGVGIPSSDL
-340 ERIFER
+340 ERVFER

-361 GLGLSIVKHTASIHG
+361 GLGLSIVKHIASIHG

-399 DPTTGEPTGSFD
+399 EPAPGQTDSASQEEPAISLTPTP
-411 QQRSVTTPPPQRTP
+411 
-425 ESTEQSGSEIPLPGR
+425 SGQKTKETAS
-440 SPAGQLAAVE
+440 
-450 DEPR
+450 

>member
-1 MNSWDVGRPTA
+1 M
-12 LIRDAPG
+12 
-19 CRPRTIDAVDPTLA
+19 DPTLA
-33 AVLGGVVGAALA
+33 AVLGGVIGAALA

-51 VILSERSQRK
+51 MMISERAQRK
-61 VPESPDPFV
+61 IPESPEPAV
-70 PLGVATVLSVLRSS
+70 PSGVATVLSVLRSS
-84 AVVMGAEDQV
+84 AVVMGPEDQV

-109 ERLVVE
+109 ERLVVDDI
-115 ELLTMVRAVRRDG
+115 LTMVRQVRRDG

-166 RTRERRLDAIRR
+166 RTRERRLEAIRR
-178 DFVVNVSHELKTP
+178 DFTVNVSHELKTP
-191 IGALILLADAVSEA
+191 VGALILLADAVSEA

-216 GRMRVEA
+216 DRMRVEA
-223 ARLSRLV
+223 SRLSRLV

-251 DVSAVVE
+251 DVNLVIEA
-258 QAVDRCRVDAEDRGI
+258 AVDRCRIDADDRDI
-273 SLVVRTDPGLEVMGS
+273 RIVVKSEPELEVLGS
-288 EDQLSIAIGNLV
+288 EDQLAMAIGNLV
-300 ENAVN
+300 ENAIN
-305 YSPDDT
+305 YSPDGT
-311 RVAVA
+311 RVAVT
-316 AHAVDDLVEVT
+316 AHPIGDLVEVT
-327 VSDQGVGIPTGEL
+327 VSDQGVGIPSSDL
-340 ERIFER
+340 ERVFER

-361 GLGLSIVKHTASIHG
+361 GLGLSIVKHVASIHG

-399 DPTTGEPTGSFD
+399 DPA
-411 QQRSVTTPPPQRTP
+411 
-425 ESTEQSGSEIPLPGR
+425 
-440 SPAGQLAAVE
+440 AGQTGLSSQDRPAVPLAPTPSGQMKKETAS
-450 DEPR
+450 

>member
-1 MNSWDVGRPTA
+1 M
-12 LIRDAPG
+12 
-19 CRPRTIDAVDPTLA
+19 DPTLA
-33 AVLGGVVGAALA
+33 AVLGGVIGAALA

-51 VILSERSQRK
+51 MMLSERSQRK
-61 VPESPDPFV
+61 IPESPEPIV
-70 PLGVATVLSVLRSS
+70 PAGVATVLSVLRSS
-84 AVVMGAEDQV
+84 AVVMGPEDQV

-109 ERLVVE
+109 ERLVVDDI
-115 ELLTMVRAVRRDG
+115 LTMVRAVRRDG

-166 RTRERRLDAIRR
+166 RTRERRLEAIRR
-178 DFVVNVSHELKTP
+178 DFTVNVSHELKTP
-191 IGALILLADAVSEA
+191 VGALILLADAVSEA
-205 SDDPEAVQRFS
+205 ADDPEAVQRFS
-216 GRMRVEA
+216 DRMRVEA
-223 ARLSRLV
+223 SRLSRLV

-251 DVSAVVE
+251 DINAVIE
-258 QAVDRCRVDAEDRGI
+258 SAVDRCRVDAEDRDI
-273 SLVVRTDPGLEVMGS
+273 KIVVKTEPALEVMGS

-305 YSPDDT
+305 YSPDGT

-316 AHAVDDLVEVT
+316 AHPIGDLVEVT
-327 VSDQGVGIPTGEL
+327 VSDQGVGIPSSDL

-361 GLGLSIVKHTASIHG
+361 GLGLSIVKHIASIHG

-399 DPTTGEPTGSFD
+399 EPAPGQTDSSSQEEPAVRLAPTP
-411 QQRSVTTPPPQRTP
+411 
-425 ESTEQSGSEIPLPGR
+425 SGQTAKETAS
-440 SPAGQLAAVE
+440 
-450 DEPR
+450 

>member
-1 MNSWDVGRPTA
+1 M
-12 LIRDAPG
+12 
-19 CRPRTIDAVDPTLA
+19 DPTLA
-33 AVLGGVVGAALA
+33 AVLGGVVGAVLGALA
-45 LLSLGA
+45 TGA
-51 VILSERSQRK
+51 VLFSERQQQT
-61 VPESPDPFV
+61 VPESPDPVV
-70 PLGVATVLSVLRSS
+70 PPGVATVLSVLRSS
-84 AVVMGAEDQV
+84 AVVMGPEDQV

-100 AHVLGIVRG
+100 AHVLGIVRAN
-109 ERLVVE
+109 RLVVD
-115 ELLTMVRAVRRDG
+115 ELLHMVRQVRRDG
-128 EIRQQ
+128 EIRQR

-156 SQLVLVLVED
+156 TRLVLVLVED
-166 RTRERRLDAIRR
+166 RTRERRIDAVRK

-191 IGALILLADAVSEA
+191 IGALTLLADAVADA

-223 ARLSRLV
+223 SRLGRLV

-251 DVSAVVE
+251 DVAEVIE
-258 QAVDRCRVDAEDRGI
+258 QAVDRCRVDAQNRGI
-273 SLVVRTDPGLEVMGS
+273 SIVVKADPSLEVLGS
-288 EDQLSIAIGNLV
+288 EDQLVIAVGNLV

-305 YSPDDT
+305 YSPDHT

-316 AHAVDDLVEVT
+316 AHVDGDLVEIT
-327 VSDQGVGIPTGEL
+327 VSDQGVGIPNADL

-361 GLGLSIVKHTASIHG
+361 GLGLSIVKHIASIHG

-385 GQGSTFTVRLPLRL
+385 GQGSTFTIRLPLRL
-399 DPTTGEPTGSFD
+399 DPEPGDNTDPAGSQLPARLTT
-411 QQRSVTTPPPQRTP
+411 TTPAHK
-425 ESTEQSGSEIPLPGR
+425 E
-440 SPAGQLAAVE
+440 AAS
-450 DEPR
+450 

>member
-1 MNSWDVGRPTA
+1 MNGR
-12 LIRDAPG
+12 
-19 CRPRTIDAVDPTLA
+19 RPRSIVSVDPTLA
-33 AVLGGVVGAALA
+33 AVLGGVVGAALGGLA
-45 LLSLGA
+45 LGA
-51 VILSERSQRK
+51 VLFSERSQTK
-61 VPESPDPFV
+61 VPVSPDPAV
-70 PLGVATVLSVLRSS
+70 PPGVATVLSVLRSS
-84 AVVMGAEDQV
+84 AVVVGPEDQV

-109 ERLVVE
+109 NRLVVD
-115 ELLTMVRAVRRDG
+115 ELLAMVRHVRRDG
-128 EIRQQ
+128 EIRQR
-133 DLEIVRGRLGA
+133 DLEVVRGRLGA

-191 IGALILLADAVSEA
+191 IGALTLLADAVADA

-223 ARLSRLV
+223 SRLSRLV

-251 DVSAVVE
+251 DVGDVIE
-258 QAVDRCRVDAEDRGI
+258 QAVDRCRVDAQNRGI
-273 SLVVRTDPGLEVMGS
+273 GIVVKTDRKLEVLGS
-288 EDQLSIAIGNLV
+288 EDQLVIAIGNLV

-305 YSPDDT
+305 YSPDHT

-316 AHAVDDLVEVT
+316 AHVDGDLVEIT
-327 VSDQGVGIPTGEL
+327 VSDQGVGIPTSEL
-340 ERIFER
+340 ERVFER

-361 GLGLSIVKHTASIHG
+361 GLGLSIVKHIASIHG

-385 GQGSTFTVRLPLRL
+385 GQGSTFTIRLPLRL
-399 DPTTGEPTGSFD
+399 EIAAEPKPVV
-411 QQRSVTTPPPQRTP
+411 SVGTAVPQPVSR
-425 ESTEQSGSEIPLPGR
+425 E
-440 SPAGQLAAVE
+440 AAS
-450 DEPR
+450 

>member
-1 MNSWDVGRPTA
+1 M
-12 LIRDAPG
+12 
-19 CRPRTIDAVDPTLA
+19 DPTLA
-33 AVLGGVVGAALA
+33 AVLGGVIGAALA

-51 VILSERSQRK
+51 MMLSERAQRK
-61 VPESPDPFV
+61 IPETSDPIVPA
-70 PLGVATVLSVLRSS
+70 GVATVLSVLRSS
-84 AVVMGAEDQV
+84 AVVMGPEDQV

-109 ERLVVE
+109 ERLVVDDI
-115 ELLTMVRAVRRDG
+115 LTMVRQTRRDG

-166 RTRERRLDAIRR
+166 RTRERRLEAIRR
-178 DFVVNVSHELKTP
+178 DFTVNVSHELKTP
-191 IGALILLADAVSEA
+191 VGALILLADAVSEA

-216 GRMRVEA
+216 DRMRIEA
-223 ARLSRLV
+223 SRLSRLV

-251 DVSAVVE
+251 DVNAIIE
-258 QAVDRCRVDAEDRGI
+258 TAVDRCRIDADDRDI
-273 SLVVRTDPGLEVMGS
+273 KIVVKTEPDLEVMGS
-288 EDQLSIAIGNLV
+288 EDQLAMAIGNLV

-305 YSPDDT
+305 YSPDGT

-316 AHAVDDLVEVT
+316 AHPIGDLVELT
-327 VSDQGVGIPTGEL
+327 VSDQGVGIPSSDL
-340 ERIFER
+340 ERVFER

-361 GLGLSIVKHTASIHG
+361 GLGLSIVKHIASIHG

-399 DPTTGEPTGSFD
+399 EPAPGQTDSSSQEEPAAYLPPT
-411 QQRSVTTPPPQRTP
+411 
-425 ESTEQSGSEIPLPGR
+425 
-440 SPAGQLAAVE
+440 PAGQIAKETAS
-450 DEPR
+450 

>member
-1 MNSWDVGRPTA
+1 M
-12 LIRDAPG
+12 
-19 CRPRTIDAVDPTLA
+19 DPTLA
-33 AVLGGVVGAALA
+33 AVLGGVIGAALA

-51 VILSERSQRK
+51 MMLSERAQRTI
-61 VPESPDPFV
+61 PESPEPAV
-70 PLGVATVLSVLRSS
+70 PSGVATVLSVLRSS
-84 AVVMGAEDQV
+84 AVVMGPEDQV

-109 ERLVVE
+109 ERLVVDDI
-115 ELLTMVRAVRRDG
+115 LTMVRQVRRDG

-178 DFVVNVSHELKTP
+178 DFTVNVSHELKTP
-191 IGALILLADAVSEA
+191 VGALILLADAVSEA

-216 GRMRVEA
+216 DRMRIEA
-223 ARLSRLV
+223 SRLSRLV

-251 DVSAVVE
+251 DVNAVIE
-258 QAVDRCRVDAEDRGI
+258 AAVDRCRIDAEDRDI
-273 SLVVRTDPGLEVMGS
+273 KIVVKTEPELEVLGS
-288 EDQLSIAIGNLV
+288 EDQLAMAIGNLV

-305 YSPDDT
+305 YSPDGT

-316 AHAVDDLVEVT
+316 AHPIGDLVEVT
-327 VSDQGVGIPTGEL
+327 VSDQGVGIPSGDL

-361 GLGLSIVKHTASIHG
+361 GLGLSIVKHIASIHG

-399 DPTTGEPTGSFD
+399 DPASGQADSASQEEAATHLTPT
-411 QQRSVTTPPPQRTP
+411 P
-425 ESTEQSGSEIPLPGR
+425 SGQIAKETAS
-440 SPAGQLAAVE
+440 
-450 DEPR
+450 

>member
-1 MNSWDVGRPTA
+1 M
-12 LIRDAPG
+12 
-19 CRPRTIDAVDPTLA
+19 DPTLA
-33 AVLGGVVGAALA
+33 AVLGGVIGAALA

-51 VILSERSQRK
+51 MMLSERSQRK
-61 VPESPDPFV
+61 IPETPDPAV
-70 PLGVATVLSVLRSS
+70 PSGVATVLSVLRSS
-84 AVVMGAEDQV
+84 AVVMGPEDQV

-109 ERLVVE
+109 ERLVVDDI
-115 ELLTMVRAVRRDG
+115 LTMVRAVRRDG

-178 DFVVNVSHELKTP
+178 DFTVNVSHELKTP
-191 IGALILLADAVSEA
+191 VGALILLADAVSEA

-216 GRMRVEA
+216 DRMRIEA
-223 ARLSRLV
+223 SRLSRLV

-236 SRLQGDDPLENPGPV
+236 SRLQGDDPLEHPHSV
-251 DVSAVVE
+251 DINAVIE
-258 QAVDRCRVDAEDRGI
+258 AAVDRCRVDAEDRDI
-273 SLVVRTDPGLEVMGS
+273 KIVVKAEPELEVMGS

-305 YSPDDT
+305 YSPDGT

-316 AHAVDDLVEVT
+316 AHPIGDLVEVT
-327 VSDQGVGIPTGEL
+327 VSDQGVGIPSSDL

-361 GLGLSIVKHTASIHG
+361 GLGLSIVKHIASIHG

-399 DPTTGEPTGSFD
+399 ESAPGQTGSASQED
-411 QQRSVTTPPPQRTP
+411 PAVTLPPTP
-425 ESTEQSGSEIPLPGR
+425 SGQITKETAS
-440 SPAGQLAAVE
+440 
-450 DEPR
+450 